1 MRLMSSVTFSLTF
14 PSSFRFS
21 FRKGALL
28 TFSVTFVPKAG
39 CSSLLSDGRLGAATT
54 VEGSVESTALRMTYT
69 VHHGSCLCLC
79 RSRQK
84 VRVLFVFLQEAHTFG
99 RGCQYKSL
107 NKLDLTIFVWL
118 TWSLWVKI
126 VFHTIWL
133 PLDHTNCQRFVYI
146 FPFWVSAWFVKSDTN
161 VCRSPRLC
169 SM

>member
-1 MRLMSSVTFSLTF
+1 MSSVTFSLTF

-84 VRVLFVFLQEAHTFG
+84 VRVLFVFLQEAHTCG
-99 RGCQYKSL
+99 RGCGRGYQYKVHKWRKKFNFDSPGVL
-107 NKLDLTIFVWL
+107 GSNSFFTQYGCHWTIRTVNGL
-118 TWSLWVKI
+118 ST
-126 VFHTIWL
+126 
-133 PLDHTNCQRFVYI
+133 
-146 FPFWVSAWFVKSDTN
+146 
-161 VCRSPRLC
+161 
-169 SM
+169 